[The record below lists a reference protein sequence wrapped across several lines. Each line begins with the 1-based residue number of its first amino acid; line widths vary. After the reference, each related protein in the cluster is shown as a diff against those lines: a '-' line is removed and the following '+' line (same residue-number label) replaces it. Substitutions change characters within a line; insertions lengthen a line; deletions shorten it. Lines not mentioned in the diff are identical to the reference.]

1 MDFLKAAILG
11 VIEGLTEFMPVSS
24 TFHLLLAARI
34 SGLAPDEFTKLFE
47 IFIQA
52 GAILAVVWLYRRQI
66 LTRFDLAAKTIVA
79 FLPTALFGIVFYR
92 PIKNVFFEKVWAQVF
107 IFILVG
113 LVFIGFEFLIIS
125 RGFLRLNKSIAALSW
140 REAVLVG
147 SGQALS
153 FFPGVS
159 RAGAVIIIMMLLGY
173 RRAEA
178 ALFSFFLAIPT
189 ILSAA
194 LFDLFKSRH
203 SLVTF
208 SRQIMPLSFGFFISF
223 LVALVAVRWFISY
236 LQTHNLVFFGFY
248 RLLLGGLAILYF
260 LLML

>member
-1 MDFLKAAILG
+1 MGILKAAILG
-11 VIEGLTEFMPVSS
+11 VIEGLTEFMPISS

-66 LTRFDLAAKTIVA
+66 LTHFDLAAKTIVA

-113 LVFIGFEFLIIS
+113 LVFIGFEFLIG

-178 ALFSFFLAIPT
+178 AFFSFFLAIPT

-194 LFDLFKSRH
+194 LFDLYKSRH

-208 SRQIMPLSFGFFISF
+208 SHQVMPLSFGFFISF